1 MEDAYGRTRRRRVT
15 AYVLLGLAMA
25 QVAVG
30 CLALVAAGVPPGK
43 LVRYDMVVDLAVGF
57 AYPVCGTVIAVHRPR
72 NPIGWLLVA
81 YGLGHAFTGLSI
93 GLAVAGLRAGWSAAV
108 LGTLTTVGRHTWI
121 VGTTAFVLVFL
132 LFPDGRLP
140 DRRWH
145 WVLVAHVL
153 ALPVSLAV
161 WGRADWGLFRGTAAQ
176 ASYLPVP
183 ADWLPVLRDLQTAE
197 SCLLLVAVCTVMA
210 LRYRRGGE
218 QDRRRMLWLIAGMM
232 PLALSLVLQIFGF
245 PPVYTS
251 YCTLAMPLAIMIA
264 VLRHELLDI
273 RVVVSRS
280 LLYGVLTVGVVA
292 AYVGLVTFFQ
302 SLLDPRPELLGPAL
316 VTVALA
322 LAFEPARRLLQ
333 RTVDRALYGDRHDP
347 VRAVSRIGERLAGTG
362 IGAVPEAVGEALRL
376 PYVRVEA
383 AGVAHGSWG
392 TPLGPLHTLHTLP
405 LDYDGRAVGALVVG
419 LRPGEQQPAPADLA
433 VLELLAVPLAVAL
446 HATDLTRQL
455 QHSRERIVAAREEE
469 RRRIRRDLHDGL
481 GPTLAGAAFQA
492 DAVRN
497 LLAFDEERASGLLA
511 ELRAEIGGAVVEVR
525 RLVDGL
531 RPPDLDQLGLLG
543 ALRERAARLSWQADG
558 TPLKV
563 RVQAPERLPVLPAAV
578 EVAAYRIAVEALTNA
593 ARHARASRVDLRIE
607 IGDGLRLD
615 VSDDGAPAPEETPWR
630 PGVGITSMQERAA
643 ELGGRCE
650 AGRGRVTAT
659 LPLDGPADGRP
670 HEQAG
675 SGRPG
680 TGDDAIAA
688 GG

>member
-1 MEDAYGRTRRRRVT
+1 MEDAHGRTRRRGVT
-15 AYVLLGLAMA
+15 AYALLGLATA

-30 CLALVAAGVPPGK
+30 CAALVVAGVPPAK

-57 AYPVCGTVIAVHRPR
+57 AYPVCGTVIALHRPR

-93 GLAVAGLRAGWSAAV
+93 GLAVEGLGAGWSAAV

-140 DRRWH
+140 DRRWL
-145 WVLVAHVL
+145 WVLGVHVL
-153 ALPVSLAV
+153 TLPVGLAV

-183 ADWLPVLRDLQTAE
+183 AGLLPVLRDVQTAE
-197 SCLLLVAVCTVMA
+197 SCLLLVAVCTVMV

-251 YCTLAMPLAIMIA
+251 YCTLAMPVAIMIA

-280 LLYGVLTVGVVA
+280 LLYGALTVGVVA
-292 AYVGLVTFFQ
+292 AYVGLVTFLQ
-302 SLLDPRPELLGPAL
+302 SLLDPRPGLLGPAL
-316 VTVALA
+316 ITVALA

-347 VRAVSRIGERLAGTG
+347 VRAVSRIGERLAWTG

-376 PYVRVEA
+376 PYVQVKA
-383 AGVAHGSWG
+383 VSGAAHGSWG
-392 TPLGPLHTLHTLP
+392 TPGGRLHTLP

-563 RVQAPERLPVLPAAV
+563 RVEAPERLPVLPAAV

-593 ARHARASRVDLRIE
+593 ARHARASRVELRIE

-615 VSDDGAPAPEETPWR
+615 IRDDGTPAPEETAWQ

-659 LPLDGPADGRP
+659 LPLTETP
-670 HEQAG
+670 
-675 SGRPG
+675 
-680 TGDDAIAA
+680 
-688 GG
+688 

>member
-1 MEDAYGRTRRRRVT
+1 MEDRHGRTRRRAVT
-15 AYVLLGLAMA
+15 AYVLLGLALL

-30 CLALVAAGVPPGK
+30 VGALAVAGVTPGD
-43 LVRYDMVVDLAVGF
+43 LIRYDMVIDLAVGF
-57 AYPVCGTVIAVHRPR
+57 AYPVCGTVIALHRPR
-72 NPIGWLLVA
+72 NPIGWLLTA

-93 GLAVAGLRAGWSAAV
+93 GLAVAGLQAGWPREV
-108 LGTLTTVGRHTWI
+108 LGALTTVGRHTWI

-140 DRRWH
+140 DRRWR
-145 WVLVAHVL
+145 WVLVAQVAVL
-153 ALPVSLAV
+153 PLSLAV

-183 ADWLPVLRDLQTAE
+183 AGSLPLLRNLQTAD
-197 SCLLLVAVCTVMA
+197 SCLLLVAVCGVMI

-251 YCTLAMPLAIMIA
+251 YCTLAMPIAIMIA
-264 VLRHELLDI
+264 VVRHELLDI
-273 RVVVSRS
+273 RLVVSRS
-280 LLYGVLTVGVVA
+280 LLYGALTVGVVA
-292 AYVGLVTFFQ
+292 AYVGLVTFLQ

-316 VTVALA
+316 ITVVLA
-322 LAFEPARRLLQ
+322 LGFEPARRLLQ

-383 AGVAHGSWG
+383 KSGAAQGSWG
-392 TPLGPLHTLHTLP
+392 VPGDLLHTVP
-405 LDYDGRAVGALVVG
+405 LDYDGRTVGALVVG

-433 VLELLAVPLAVAL
+433 VLELLAVPLAAAL
-446 HATDLTRQL
+446 HATDLSRQL
-455 QHSRERIVAAREEE
+455 QLSRERIVAAREEE

-481 GPTLAGAAFQA
+481 GPTLAGAAFQT
-492 DAVRN
+492 DAARN
-497 LLAFDEERASGLLA
+497 LLAFDQERAGALLA

-543 ALRERAARLSWQADG
+543 ALRERAALLSWRADG
-558 TPLKV
+558 VPLQV
-563 RVQAPERLPVLPAAV
+563 RIRAPERLPALPAAV

-607 IGDGLRLD
+607 IGDGLRLE
-615 VSDDGAPAPEETPWR
+615 VCDDGSPAPEETEWQ

-643 ELGGRCE
+643 ELGGHCV

-659 LPLDGPADGRP
+659 LPLG
-670 HEQAG
+670 
-675 SGRPG
+675 G
-680 TGDDAIAA
+680 TT
-688 GG
+688 